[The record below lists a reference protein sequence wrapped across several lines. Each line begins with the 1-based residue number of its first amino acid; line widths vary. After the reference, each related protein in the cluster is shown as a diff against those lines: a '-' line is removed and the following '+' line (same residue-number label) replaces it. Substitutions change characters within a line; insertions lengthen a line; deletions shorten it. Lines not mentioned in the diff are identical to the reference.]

1 MKENS
6 NTKNLRLKE
15 IAVFCLS
22 CLVALFIFLMYTI
35 DVYKYAIV
43 GVFAELF
50 WLPAL
55 VLLFALP
62 ILTIFVIISK
72 HGKVH
77 KLWYLS
83 LGIQILTLT
92 FRFLI

>member
-1 MKENS
+1 MEMKK
-6 NTKNLRLKE
+6 TVVKE

-35 DVYKYAIV
+35 DVYKYTIV

-50 WLPAL
+50 WFPAL

-72 HGKVH
+72 RGKVH
-77 KLWYLS
+77 ELWYLS

-92 FRFLI
+92 FRILN